1 MLNFLKNLFRPRANT
16 ESLNSILAGG
26 ALLVD
31 VRSPNEL
38 KSGQVLGA
46 INIPLNQVAGNLDT
60 FKNQK
65 NIIVYCRTGTRA
77 AVAQTILQSNGITNV
92 TNGGSW
98 KQVNEAIQ
106 SI

>member
-1 MLNFLKNLFRPRANT
+1 MLNFLKSLFKPKAT
-16 ESLNSILAGG
+16 PESLNSILAQG

-31 VRSPNEL
+31 VRNPDEL
-38 KSGQVLGA
+38 KSGHVPGA
-46 INIPLNQVAGNLDT
+46 INIPLNQVANNLDT

-65 NIIVYCRTGTRA
+65 HIIVYCKSGSRA
-77 AVAQTILQSNGITNV
+77 AAAQSILQSNGIKNV